1 MSDVQVHI
9 QMQNHLARVEQTW
22 LDDFPNDLYVPP
34 EAFAIL
40 LERFEGPLDFL
51 LYLVKKNGF
60 DLRQIDVAPIAAQYM
75 AYINLMQ
82 QLDVELAGDYLV
94 MAALLADIKSRLLLP
109 RPRQVE
115 LEDDPR
121 QNLLERLARYAEIK
135 AAAQR
140 LQQSEILGRDCHLAM
155 AEPPIHQHTSHHAEH
170 EVFAAQL
177 LRDAMLALLGR
188 PQPSQHAVAAEP
200 VDLAER
206 IDRVQRAVHA
216 GQPVL
221 FTTLLSARQGR
232 IGVVVTLIAVLELL
246 RQRYIQVVDDGL
258 SDAGLCVMR
267 LQEQYAQV

>member
-1 MSDVQVHI
+1 MSPTPASP
-9 QMQNHLARVEQTW
+9 ARIEHTW
-22 LDDFPNDLYVPP
+22 LDNLPDDLYIPP

-51 LYLVKKNGF
+51 LYLVKKNGV

-82 QLDVELAGDYLV
+82 QLDVELAADYLV

-109 RPRQVE
+109 RAQKIEV
-115 LEDDPR
+115 EDDPR

-140 LQQSEILGRDCHLAM
+140 LQQVDILGRDRHVAM
-155 AEPPIHQHTSHHAEH
+155 AEQPAWQDLERDQPT

-177 LRDAMLALLGR
+177 LRDAMLAVLGKPAPLLH
-188 PQPSQHAVAAEP
+188 QITAEP

-206 IDRVQRAVHA
+206 IDAVQRAVNTGH
-216 GQPVL
+216 PVR
-221 FTTLLSARQGR
+221 FCALLQAKQGR

-246 RQRYIQVVDDGL
+246 RQRYIEVLNDGL
-258 SDAGLCVMR
+258 ADSTLCVVKH
-267 LQEQYAQV
+267 AD

>member
-1 MSDVQVHI
+1 MTSVQFSP
-9 QMQNHLARVEQTW
+9 ARVEHTW
-22 LDDFPNDLYVPP
+22 LEALPNDLYIPP

-60 DLRQIDVAPIAAQYM
+60 DLRQIDIAPIASQYM

-82 QLDVELAGDYLV
+82 QLDVELAADYLV

-109 RPRQVE
+109 KPSKVE

-121 QNLLERLARYAEIK
+121 HNLLERLSRYAQIK

-140 LQQSEILGRDCHLAM
+140 LHQAEILGRDRYLAYT
-155 AEPPIHQHTSHHAEH
+155 ERPEDIDPLS
-170 EVFAAQL
+170 VSGFSAQL
-177 LRDAMLALLGR
+177 LQDAMQALLGR
-188 PQPSQHAVAAEP
+188 PVPISHNIAAEP

-206 IDRVQRAVHA
+206 IDAVQRAVQI
-216 GQPVL
+216 GKPVW
-221 FTTLLSARQGR
+221 FYDLLLVKQGR

-246 RQRYIQVVDDGL
+246 RQRHIRLLNDGL
-258 SDAGLCVMR
+258 SDQGLCVIR
-267 LQEQYAQV
+267 CDEQSDDV

>member
-1 MSDVQVHI
+1 MTLMLSSP
-9 QMQNHLARVEQTW
+9 ARIEHTW
-22 LDDFPNDLYVPP
+22 LDTLPDDLYVPP

-51 LYLVKKNGF
+51 LYLVKKNGV

-82 QLDVELAGDYLV
+82 QLDVELAADYLV

-140 LQQSEILGRDCHLAM
+140 LQQADILGRDRYPAM
-155 AEPPIHQHTSHHAEH
+155 AEQPTWQRLGQDAETD
-170 EVFAAQL
+170 VFAAQL
-177 LRDAMLALLGR
+177 LRDAMLAVLGKPAPLLH
-188 PQPSQHAVAAEP
+188 QITAEP

-206 IDRVQRAVHA
+206 IDAVQRAVQI
-216 GQPVL
+216 GKPVR
-221 FTTLLSARQGR
+221 FYQLLVVKQGR

-246 RQRYIQVVDDGL
+246 RQRYIQMVDDGL
-258 SDAGLCVMR
+258 SGVGLCVMR